1 VLIHI
6 GAKKIPEAH
15 IMKRWTQ
22 GAKDFDYP
30 LSAASGSIDNQLIS
44 SILHV
49 NALEVV
55 QSAGKDADASQILMK
70 HLSMAKKEMQ
80 TLFDERNKNQPS
92 NVDSD
97 YNSTSAPDHGY
108 CNVSGYETE
117 GWVSDN
123 MYGASGSSAYMSDGD
138 ILSIKAPTVPEKQ
151 SGRPRENRYPR
162 MFEYRRTRCQRNTHF
177 NDGMA

>member
-1 VLIHI
+1 
-6 GAKKIPEAH
+6 
-15 IMKRWTQ
+15 
-22 GAKDFDYP
+22 
-30 LSAASGSIDNQLIS
+30 
-44 SILHV
+44 
-49 NALEVV
+49 V

-97 YNSTSAPDHGY
+97 YNSTSIPDHGY
-108 CNVSGYETE
+108 CNDSGYETE

-162 MFEYRRTRCQRNTHF
+162 MFEYRRTRCKRNTHF